1 MNKIK
6 IKTLVGLVIDQ
17 KKVKPGSEIEIDL
30 KLANELIHRNHAVAV
45 LDEKKEEVVAPQEDK
60 KPKK

>member
-17 KKVKPGSEIEIDL
+17 KKVKQGAEIEIDA
-30 KLANELIHRNHAVAV
+30 KLANELIQRNHAVAV
-45 LDEKKEEVVAPQEDK
+45 LAEKKEEISYPQEDK
-60 KPKK
+60 KSKK